1 MYESRFKVCLGVWLR
16 LFFKVLFILKCIKK
30 IFIFLF
36 LKNYFWDQRIKT
48 IQNIKKINFLEIRA
62 GPRFQT
68 LSYLFSLRVLI

>member
-1 MYESRFKVCLGVWLR
+1 MKVDLKFVWEYGYGCFLKCFLFWNALKKY
-16 LFFKVLFILKCIKK
+16 LFF
-30 IFIFLF
+30 F